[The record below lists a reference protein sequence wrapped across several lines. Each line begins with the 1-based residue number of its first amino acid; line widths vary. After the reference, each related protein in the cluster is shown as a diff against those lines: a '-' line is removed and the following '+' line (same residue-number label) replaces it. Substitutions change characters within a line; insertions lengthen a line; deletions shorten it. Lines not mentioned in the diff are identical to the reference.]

1 MKKQISKIVAA
12 LAVGTLLFT
21 GCKKPAASFTSDK
34 TAVKVGEAVNFTN
47 TSEGDAKAMWD
58 FGDGSQLES
67 NQNMVSHTYA
77 KAGTYNVTLTAAKKN
92 GKKPSDAPAIQI
104 TVSDKGT
111 SAMFTSKSTVQA
123 GEIVT
128 FNSTSVDADE
138 YTWDFGDGIQT
149 NLTQPV
155 SPVQTHIYTSNGTY
169 MVTLT
174 AFSQNRTVRSTY
186 TSSITV
192 VGGTG
197 DNQTMAMLA
206 GSWKITSHVFNHTY
220 NGAQVG
226 SCPSVGPLSYNT
238 TASTFTGTAKIDV
251 RPSTTGSGVINTYD
265 GNGNIKSNGS
275 YTIKDATHLTTWA
288 HPTLQYDGSGTLI
301 LNSGVSAYMAANVI
315 WTITT
320 LNATT
325 LEVTYTYRDN
335 VKVGIYGTGCT
346 GGAAGTSSTPGVE
359 VATET
364 VTYTK
369 L

>member
-1 MKKQISKIVAA
+1 MKKQISKVVAA

-58 FGDGSQLES
+58 FGDGTQLES
-67 NQNMVSHTYA
+67 NQNMVSHVYA
-77 KAGTYNVTLTAAKKN
+77 KKGTYNVTLTASKKN

-111 SAMFTSKSTVQA
+111 SAMFTSKTTVQA
-123 GEIVT
+123 GEIVS

-155 SPVQTHIYTSNGTY
+155 SPVQTHVYTQNGTY
-169 MVTLT
+169 VVSLT
-174 AFSQNRTVRSTY
+174 AFSQNRGVSSTY
-186 TSSITV
+186 TSTITV

-197 DNQTMAMLA
+197 DNMVMSMLS
-206 GSWKITSHVFNHTY
+206 GQWKLSSHVLVHTFNGTPV
-220 NGAQVG
+220 AT
-226 SCPSVGPLSYNT
+226 CPNIGNLPYST
-238 TASTFTGTAKIDV
+238 TTFSTSAKIEV
-251 RPSTTGSGVINTYD
+251 RPSTSGAGVINTYD
-265 GNGNIKSNGS
+265 GNGNVKSNGS
-275 YTIKDATHLTTWA
+275 YAIKNAGQLSTWT
-288 HPTLQYDGSGTLI
+288 HPTLQADGTGTLI
-301 LNSGVSAYMAANVI
+301 LNSGVSPIAGNNS

-325 LEVTYTYRDN
+325 LVLTYNYTDTNKTGFNGATCTPANQNVTGTEVI
-335 VKVGIYGTGCT
+335 V
-346 GGAAGTSSTPGVE
+346 
-359 VATET
+359 ET

>member
-47 TSEGDAKAMWD
+47 TSEADAKAMWD
-58 FGDGSQLES
+58 FGDGTQVQST
-67 NQNMVSHTYA
+67 QNMISHAYA
-77 KAGTYNVTLTAAKKN
+77 KAGTYNVTLTVAKKN
-92 GKKPSDAPAIQI
+92 GKKASDAPAIQI

-123 GEIVT
+123 GEIVS

-138 YTWDFGDGIQT
+138 YTWDFGDGQQT

-155 SPVQTHIYTSNGTY
+155 SPVQTHVYSRNGSY
-169 MVTLT
+169 VVTLS
-174 AFSQNRTVRSTY
+174 AFSQNRSVRSTY
-186 TSSITV
+186 SSTITV

-197 DNQTMAMLA
+197 DNMVMAMLA
-206 GSWKITSHVFNHTY
+206 GQWKMTAHTLVHTFNGTP
-220 NGAQVG
+220 V
-226 SCPSVGPLSYNT
+226 STCPAIGNIPYST
-238 TASTFTGTAKIDV
+238 TTFTGSAKIEV
-251 RPSTTGSGVINTYD
+251 VASTNSTSGTILTYD
-265 GNGNIKSNGS
+265 GNGNLNTAGGNYSIRN
-275 YTIKDATHLTTWA
+275 ATKLSDWA
-288 HPTLQYDGSGTLI
+288 HPALLADASGTTPI
-301 LNSGVSAYMAANVI
+301 LNSAVGVFAGDND

-325 LEVTYTYRDN
+325 LVLTYNYTNTNRTGFNGASCSPANSNVTGTEV
-335 VKVGIYGTGCT
+335 VV
-346 GGAAGTSSTPGVE
+346 
-359 VATET
+359 ET

>member
-1 MKKQISKIVAA
+1 MSKIVAA

-58 FGDGSQLES
+58 FGDGTQVES
-67 NQNMVSHTYA
+67 NQNMLSHTYA

-111 SAMFTSKSTVQA
+111 SAMFTSKTTVQA
-123 GEIVT
+123 GEIVS

-155 SPVQTHIYTSNGTY
+155 SPVQTHVYSTNGTY

-192 VGGTG
+192 VGGIG
-197 DNQTMAMLA
+197 DNQVMAMLS
-206 GSWKITSHVFNHTY
+206 GQWKLTSHVLVHTF
-220 NGAQVG
+220 NGAPVG
-226 SCPSVGPLSYNT
+226 SCPAIGVLPYST
-238 TASTFTGTAKIDV
+238 TTFTNAAKIEV
-251 RPSTTGSGVINTYD
+251 RPYTTGSGVINTFDGD
-265 GNGNIKSNGS
+265 GNMKSPGAYVIKN
-275 YTIKDATHLTTWA
+275 ATQLNTWT
-288 HPTLQYDGSGTLI
+288 HPTLQSDGSGNLI
-301 LNSGVSAYMAANVI
+301 ANSGVSAFIGNNA

-325 LEVTYTYRDN
+325 LELTYNYKDA
-335 VKVGIYGTGCT
+335 VKTGIYGTGCT
-346 GGAAGTSSTPGVE
+346 GGAAGTTSAPGVQL
-359 VATET
+359 VVET
-364 VTYTK
+364 VKYTK
-369 L
+369 LP

>member
-1 MKKQISKIVAA
+1 MKKQISKIVTA
-12 LAVGTLLFT
+12 LAVGTLFLT

-58 FGDGSQLES
+58 FGDGTQLES

-77 KAGTYNVTLTAAKKN
+77 KKGTYNVTLTVAKKN

-111 SAMFTSKSTVQA
+111 SAMFTAKSTVQA

-155 SPVQTHIYTSNGTY
+155 SPVQTHVYQNNGTY
-169 MVTLT
+169 VVSLT
-174 AFSQNRTVRSTY
+174 AFSQNRGVSSTY
-186 TSSITV
+186 TTAITV

-206 GSWKITSHVFNHTY
+206 GQWKMTSHIFTHTFNGVAVGTCP
-220 NGAQVG
+220 NIGA
-226 SCPSVGPLSYNT
+226 LSYTT
-238 TASTFTGTAKIDV
+238 TASTFSTAAKIDV

-275 YTIKDATHLTTWA
+275 YTIKDATHLTVWA
-288 HPTLQYDGSGTLI
+288 HPTLQADGTGTPI
-301 LNSGVSAYMAANVI
+301 LNSGVSAYMAANVM

-325 LEVTYTYRDN
+325 FEITYTYRDSAKQGYNGASCTPASTN
-335 VKVGIYGTGCT
+335 VTGL
-346 GGAAGTSSTPGVE
+346 E

>member
-1 MKKQISKIVAA
+1 MKKQISKIVTA

-34 TAVKVGEAVNFTN
+34 TAVVVGEPVNFTN
-47 TSEGDAKAMWD
+47 TSEADAKAMWD
-58 FGDGSQLES
+58 FGDGTQVES
-67 NQNMVSHTYA
+67 NQNMISHSYA

-111 SAMFTSKSTVQA
+111 AAMFTSKTTVQA
-123 GEIVT
+123 GEIVS

-155 SPVQTHIYTSNGTY
+155 SPVQTHVFQTNGTY
-169 MVTLT
+169 VVSLT
-174 AFSQNRTVRSTY
+174 AFSQNRGVHSTY
-186 TSSITV
+186 TSTITV

-197 DNQTMAMLA
+197 DNQVMAMLA
-206 GSWKITSHVFNHTY
+206 GQWKMSAHTLVHTFNGTPV
-220 NGAQVG
+220 A
-226 SCPSVGPLSYNT
+226 SCPAIGNIPYST
-238 TASTFTGTAKIDV
+238 TTFSTSAKIDV
-251 RPSTTGSGVINTYD
+251 RPSANSTSGTINTYD
-265 GNGNIKSNGS
+265 GNGNLKSPGS
-275 YTIKDATHLTTWA
+275 YTIKNSTQLSAWG
-288 HPTLQYDGSGTLI
+288 HPALQADGSGTII
-301 LNSGVSAYMAANVI
+301 LNSAVGTFVGNNA

-325 LEVTYTYRDN
+325 LVLTYNYTDTNKIGFNGSTCTPANQNVTGTEV
-335 VKVGIYGTGCT
+335 VV
-346 GGAAGTSSTPGVE
+346 
-359 VATET
+359 ET